1 MKSIQRYILL
11 AIILASVSFADS
23 IGINLG
29 TAYTDY
35 SQEQK
40 SGQIVLSNKPDKK
53 FQSYELF
60 YISNKDILN
69 IKDLKPYLS
78 YTYSKNDE
86 LKHQYLLVGLNKYY
100 AFKDIVL
107 YGGLLAGYGELKWKY
122 NPLNNS
128 LDNDYSANSFMAGI
142 QTGIDYPI
150 YKNWIIGLNLKYL
163 AHSYKTTLQPDNT
176 SLSHIK
182 HKDSFIPTLS
192 FRFSF

>member
-128 LDNDYSANSFMAGI
+128 LDNDYSANSFIAGI

-163 AHSYKTTLQPDNT
+163 AHRYETELKPNNT
-176 SLSHIK
+176 AVSSIK
-182 HKDSFIPTLS
+182 HKHSFIPALS
-192 FRFSF
+192 FRYLF